1 MRYAPFLAIALLAML
16 SCLTGCSPRVSVAT
30 EFRTLNAD
38 DAFPLQ
44 RYTLFQWNGIGR
56 THEHPAGVLF
66 YVQGSSDHTVLDAT
80 EQFAGACIMGLD
92 VAAIERR
99 GVSRDGSI
107 DHATALKYATKPRRV
122 ADHLALVRAYL
133 DEHPGITP
141 VIIFGTSEGCDVASA
156 VAAQEP
162 RITHVILLAGGGGW
176 TQAHEFDHFVRT
188 HPKSIPGIDNP
199 EQLAAKL
206 ADIRAHPDAD
216 TMWFGHPYRR
226 WSSYMFD
233 RPADDL
239 LAIDAPILAIHG
251 DADTS
256 VPVES
261 ARALRDAFAAAGKT
275 NLTYKEYA
283 GVDHTFTH
291 VPSGK
296 SVRPWIEIDTI
307 EWLAAQN
314 VVDRATA
321 DMFVARVKANHK
333 EWYDAK

>member
-1 MRYAPFLAIALLAML
+1 MRLSVLLA
-16 SCLTGCSPRVSVAT
+16 LTLITAFTSLAGCSRNITLAT
-30 EFRTLNAD
+30 EFRTLHAD

-44 RYTLFQWNGIGR
+44 RYTLFQWDGDGR
-56 THEHPAGVLF
+56 THDHPAGVLF
-66 YVQGSSDHTVLDAT
+66 YVQGSSDHSVLAAT
-80 EQFAGACIMGLD
+80 EQFAGACVMGLD

-107 DHATALKYATKPRRV
+107 DHVTAVKYATKTCRV

-133 DEHPGITP
+133 DEHPGISP
-141 VIIFGTSEGCDVASA
+141 VIIFGTSEGCDVAAA
-156 VAAQEP
+156 VASREP
-162 RITHVILLAGGGGW
+162 RVSHVILLAGGGGW
-176 TQAHEFDHFVRT
+176 TQAQEFDHFVRT
-188 HPKSIPGIDNP
+188 RPGSIPGINTPD
-199 EQLAAKL
+199 QLAAKL
-206 ADIRAHPDAD
+206 DDIRANPNAD

-226 WSSYMFD
+226 WSSYMFA
-233 RPADDL
+233 RPADEL
-239 LAIDAPILAIHG
+239 LSVAAPILAIHG
-251 DADTS
+251 DADQS

-283 GVDHTFTH
+283 GVDHSFTL

-307 EWLAAQN
+307 EWLAAHN

-321 DMFVARVKANHK
+321 DAFVSRVKANHK
-333 EWYDAK
+333 EWYKPR